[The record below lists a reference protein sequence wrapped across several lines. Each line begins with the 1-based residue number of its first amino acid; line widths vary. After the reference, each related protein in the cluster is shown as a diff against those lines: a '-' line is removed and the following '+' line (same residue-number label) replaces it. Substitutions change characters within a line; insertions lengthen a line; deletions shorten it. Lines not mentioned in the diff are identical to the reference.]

1 MDLLTV
7 LLDHLQKKTNNEYKD
22 SRFIYQNKPNKAY
35 FQHDMAYGD
44 FKELPRRTASDKYY
58 MIKHLMLL
66 KIQNIL
72 DIKEVFLR

>member
-7 LLDHLQKKTNNEYKD
+7 LLDHLQKKTKNEYKD